1 MSRERARQQVKRAT
15 IEAVIIRADGR
26 RENLG
31 IVGEYRSGIGFK
43 IIQILK
49 DVVRRLAP

>member
-1 MSRERARQQVKRAT
+1 MDARGDVKSVE

-31 IVGEYRSGIGFK
+31 TISYWHKNPFMRALHACK
-43 IIQILK
+43 MT
-49 DVVRRLAP
+49 VRRWLTWQR